1 MFFILLKV
9 RKHSKRPFE
18 TLCVYMIGYGFV
30 RFLIEGLRTDSL
42 YIGHTNIRTSQ
53 ALSMILVFFGLIYII
68 YVHYKETKRLPLP
81 AKCFAAEESRA
92 AASAASTEKK
102 AEAETEAV
110 SEVSSEED
118 PSKEAKT
125 E

>member
-18 TLCVYMIGYGFV
+18 TTCVYMIGYGFV

-53 ALSMILVFFGLIYII
+53 LLSMILVFFGLIYII
-68 YVHYKETKRLPLP
+68 YVRYKETERLPLP
-81 AKCFAAEESRA
+81 AKCF
-92 AASAASTEKK
+92 
-102 AEAETEAV
+102 EAEKAREASVAAKV
-110 SEVSSEED
+110 SETTSSEEKSSED
-118 PSKEAKT
+118 EASEEAKA
-125 E
+125 ES